1 MAQNTSDTAVRSA
14 STLSMLWG
22 ALLIVLGIM
31 AVCSPFLAAVAV
43 SVVVAWVIVVAGVVH
58 LLLAF
63 HAHGAGSAIWRV
75 LVGLAYL
82 FFGGYMLFHPLI
94 SVASLTLV
102 LSTLF
107 VIEGVLDLILYARMR
122 PLRGSG
128 WVLMDGIVTILLGL
142 LIYLQWPS
150 SSSWAIGTLVGI
162 SLMISGATRIGMTM
176 ALRNAITTPQANKL
190 AA

>member
-14 STLSMLWG
+14 STLSILWG

-31 AVCSPFLAAVAV
+31 AIGEPFLAAVAV
-43 SVVVAWVIVVAGVVH
+43 SVVVGWVIVVAGVVH

-82 FFGGYMLFHPLI
+82 CFGGYTLFHPLI

-102 LSTLF
+102 LATLF
-107 VIEGVLDLILYARMR
+107 VIEGVLNLVLYARMR
-122 PLRGSG
+122 PLHGSG
-128 WVLMDGIVTILLGL
+128 WVLLDGVVTILVGL

-150 SSSWAIGTLVGI
+150 SSAWAIGTLVGV
-162 SLMISGATRIGMTM
+162 SLLMSGATRIGMTM
-176 ALRNAITTPQANKL
+176 ALRNASTTPQSAKL